1 MHAALQ
7 QRATAGCAFDQP
19 AADPVDPAR
28 CARSGG
34 GEQAGRA
41 ESGRQ
46 SVPSKHRRRTLPSA
60 RRRLWLF
67 DLDDTL
73 HRATPVIFGRMN
85 RAMTDYVMRHLDL
98 PENAAN
104 ELRQAYWRRY
114 GATLLGLMRRHGV
127 DPRHFLLETHQFPDL
142 AAVIDYDHQ
151 VRRMLKHLP
160 GRKVLLS
167 NAPDHYVH
175 AVLRAMR
182 VRGHLHAVETIES
195 MRYVPKPA
203 RSSLARVLKRQQ
215 SAGCRVVMV
224 EDNLANLKTAKR
236 LGLTTV
242 WVSQAAGR
250 PAYVDVKVKNILHL
264 SKHSRLR

>member
-1 MHAALQ
+1 MHAAPQ
-7 QRATAGCAFDQP
+7 QGASADGAFDLPTLVAGCSGNGLGAGEQI
-19 AADPVDPAR
+19 R
-28 CARSGG
+28 ERESGG
-34 GEQAGRA
+34 
-41 ESGRQ
+41 Q
-46 SVPSKHRRRTLPSA
+46 SLPSEFTRPALPSA
-60 RRRLWLF
+60 HRTLWLF

-98 PENAAN
+98 PESAAN
-104 ELRQAYWRRY
+104 ALRHDYWRRY

-127 DPRHFLLETHQFPDL
+127 DPRHFLIETHQFPDL
-142 AAVIDYDHQ
+142 GAVIDYDHR

-167 NAPDHYVH
+167 NAPDHYVQ
-175 AVLRAMR
+175 AVLGQKR

-215 SAGCRVVMV
+215 AAGRRVVMV
-224 EDNLANLKTAKR
+224 EDNLDNLKTAKR

-242 WVSQAAGR
+242 WVSQASGR
-250 PAYVDVKVKNILHL
+250 PAYVDVKLKSILHL